1 MFTLFLCEKPSQAN
15 DLARNLNATIV
26 KKGWFESADAT
37 IKVTWCVGHLLELC
51 PPESYDEKYKI
62 WDLASLP
69 IIPNEFKY
77 RINDKTQVQ
86 FRIVSTLLRRCAKVV
101 ISTDFDREGE
111 AIARNVLSYVKF
123 SGKIMRLKLTALDD
137 KSIQTALGNI
147 LQGYETEAL
156 YKAAQAR
163 AWADWLVGMNLS
175 RLYTCT
181 CRDKLK
187 LQRQIVSIGRVQTPT
202 LALVVQRDLDIENF
216 VSKPFYELY
225 IDLSASGISYS
236 AKWQPSEKYVN
247 AEGYVLT
254 KAPVLHLASC
264 LKHMEAEVIS
274 YMREIKTS
282 EAPLLFDLTSLQK
295 QANRTWGYSAAKTL
309 DIVQLLYEK
318 YKATT
323 YPRTDCRYLPE
334 SQHAC
339 ARNII
344 RNITGFL
351 PELGQ
356 FIPDIECTRKHK
368 CFNTAKVTAHHA
380 IVPTENNAVDVSSM
394 PSDVLNIYRLICK
407 SYCAVF
413 MPSEEQEVTTIEL
426 SVGNELFKSAG
437 KKMIYPGWTTVFFD
451 ENEKNKAN
459 DDKEDEAYLQ
469 KQLPEAKVGDFH
481 LINDVEVKDRKT
493 TPPKHF
499 TENTLLGAMECIS
512 RYVTEEKWKKIL
524 KETSG
529 LGTPATRA
537 SIIETLIGRG
547 YVERKGEKL
556 ISSEFGRKVIAML
569 PDTIKNAGMTAVWEQ
584 ALESLCRNS
593 PTMTLNRFMTS
604 IQNWIK
610 QAIREILAPDKQD

>member
-1 MFTLFLCEKPSQAN
+1 M
-15 DLARNLNATIV
+15 
-26 KKGWFESADAT
+26 
-37 IKVTWCVGHLLELC
+37 
-51 PPESYDEKYKI
+51 
-62 WDLASLP
+62 
-69 IIPNEFKY
+69 
-77 RINDKTQVQ
+77 
-86 FRIVSTLLRRCAKVV
+86 
-101 ISTDFDREGE
+101 
-111 AIARNVLSYVKF
+111 
-123 SGKIMRLKLTALDD
+123 
-137 KSIQTALGNI
+137 
-147 LQGYETEAL
+147 
-156 YKAAQAR
+156 
-163 AWADWLVGMNLS
+163 
-175 RLYTCT
+175 
-181 CRDKLK
+181 
-187 LQRQIVSIGRVQTPT
+187 QTPT

-236 AKWQPSEKYVN
+236 AKWHPSEKYVN

-274 YMREIKTS
+274 YLREIKTS

-426 SVGNELFKSAG
+426 SVGNEHFKSAG

-459 DDKEDEAYLQ
+459 DDKEDEADLQ

>member
-1 MFTLFLCEKPSQAN
+1 
-15 DLARNLNATIV
+15 
-26 KKGWFESADAT
+26 
-37 IKVTWCVGHLLELC
+37 
-51 PPESYDEKYKI
+51 
-62 WDLASLP
+62 
-69 IIPNEFKY
+69 
-77 RINDKTQVQ
+77 
-86 FRIVSTLLRRCAKVV
+86 
-101 ISTDFDREGE
+101 
-111 AIARNVLSYVKF
+111 
-123 SGKIMRLKLTALDD
+123 MRLKLTALDD

-236 AKWQPSEKYVN
+236 AKWHPSEKYVN

-426 SVGNELFKSAG
+426 SVGNEHFKSAG

>member
-394 PSDVLNIYRLICK
+394 PSDVLN
-407 SYCAVF
+407 

-426 SVGNELFKSAG
+426 SVGNEHFKSAG

-459 DDKEDEAYLQ
+459 DDKEDEADLQ